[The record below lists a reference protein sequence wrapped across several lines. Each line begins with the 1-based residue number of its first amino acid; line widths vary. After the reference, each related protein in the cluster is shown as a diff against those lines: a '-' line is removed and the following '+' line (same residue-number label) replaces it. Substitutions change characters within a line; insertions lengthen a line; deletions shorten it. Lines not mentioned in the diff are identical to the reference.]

1 MSGTGTYRSSATVLL
16 FSRQLATGLTFESSL
31 LCNMCLLHSPICS
44 VSLAYSDS
52 QERTQRAAPAGSS
65 SLELWLDGG
74 RGLLHS
80 QLYGNAKIVP
90 SSD

>member
-1 MSGTGTYRSSATVLL
+1 MTVLL
-16 FSRQLATGLTFESSL
+16 FSRQLATGLTFELSL
-31 LCNMCLLHSPICS
+31 LCNTYLLHSPICS

-52 QERTQRAAPAGSS
+52 LERTQRAAPVGSS

-74 RGLLHS
+74 RGLLRS
-80 QLYGNAKIVP
+80 PLFGNAKIAP